1 MMKVA
6 LKPIFIIFLTVF
18 FCIYP
23 PLRNYK
29 QNDIKAAF
37 DYFAADAFYYL
48 NVADKYQKTGFS
60 SYDGNHPT
68 NGFHPLW
75 QNILNISFSKIQ
87 DPISRINFVFF
98 VSVFLVTLG
107 YIFIALAIFKLYD
120 SLAFSIATIIPGF
133 LFFFFSFILFPYG
146 SPWSFM
152 NGMETPVSI
161 FIFGFLFFFLSSIKS
176 SDFLKQKN
184 LIILS
189 LLLTILGFARLDDF
203 FLLLAFSIF
212 ILIHSEQKDR
222 LKNSLLILAFP
233 FISIVVYVIYNK
245 SYSGF
250 FLPVSGL
257 IKSNISFDNFIY
269 TFSSFFSIWIKDNF
283 FGEHAI
289 WRLIL
294 LYFPLLT
301 AIIFLLKTKFYGN
314 KNLNFLIPLSI
325 YVIIKA
331 IYNLFFVNFWDQGHW
346 YFALSILITNILIID
361 FVSRIQ
367 PRKKTQIV
375 FSLILLIVTF
385 VFANA
390 FMEKY
395 RFKENRYY
403 EFWKDRKVIEKQIA
417 NVYDGK
423 GIIEFDDGIISFSL
437 NLPALSGT
445 GLNLDS
451 EAFEYYKKGE
461 LLNLAYRRGYRAIS
475 SLAYINPTQSYI
487 ISNDLINKWI
497 KESFPA
503 LKKQKLDGWGFE
515 LKLHDKETN
524 FYLITFRN
532 KYQNNQ

>member
-1 MMKVA
+1 MKFG
-6 LKPIFIIFLTVF
+6 LKAIFIIFLTAF

-23 PLRNYK
+23 HLRNYK

-37 DYFAADAFYYL
+37 DYFASDAFYYL

-87 DPISRINFVFF
+87 DPISQINFVFF
-98 VSVFLVTLG
+98 LSVFLVTLG
-107 YIFIALAIFKLYD
+107 YIFVALAISKIYE
-120 SLAFSIATIIPGF
+120 SSAISIFAIIPGF
-133 LFFFFSFILFPYG
+133 LFVFFSFILFPYG

-152 NGMETPVSI
+152 NGMETPLSV
-161 FIFGFLFFFLSSIKS
+161 FLFGIFFLFLSSNNGK
-176 SDFLKQKN
+176 DFLKQKN
-184 LIILS
+184 LLILS

-212 ILIHSEQKDR
+212 ILINSEQKDR
-222 LKNSLLILAFP
+222 LKNSLLLLTLP
-233 FISIVVYVIYNK
+233 FLSIVIYVIYNK
-245 SYSGF
+245 TYSGF

-257 IKSNISFDNFIY
+257 IKSNLSFDNFIY
-269 TFSSFFSIWIKDNF
+269 TFSSFFSVWIKDNF
-283 FGEHAI
+283 FGEHAV
-289 WRLIL
+289 WRIIL
-294 LYFPLLT
+294 LYFPLIT
-301 AIIFLLKTKFYGN
+301 ALLFLLKIKSKGN

-325 YVIIKA
+325 YVIFKS

-346 YFALSILITNILIID
+346 YFALSILITNILIMD

-367 PRKKTQIV
+367 LERKNGIV
-375 FSLILLIVTF
+375 FSSILLIVTF

-403 EFWKDRKVIEKQIA
+403 EFWKNRKVIEKQIA

-423 GIIEFDDGIISFSL
+423 GVIEFDDGIISFSL

-445 GLNLDS
+445 ALNIDN
-451 EAFEYYKKGE
+451 EAYEYYKKGE
-461 LLNLAYRRGYRAIS
+461 LLDLAYRRGYRAIS
-475 SLAYINPTQSYI
+475 SLAYINPPQSYI

-503 LKKQKLDGWGFE
+503 LKKQKLGGWSFE